1 MESAIIYGL
10 YVRRYVWL
18 YVLFTL
24 VMADIEMHR
33 VRQACWDKGFFV
45 VQIPMGRGWSKKPF
59 PVQLQMDLQGQL
71 KMGEQSYKQ
80 NSKEL
85 IEKID
90 EMYLYMYKRFVT

>member
-1 MESAIIYGL
+1 
-10 YVRRYVWL
+10 
-18 YVLFTL
+18 
-24 VMADIEMHR
+24 MADIEMHR

-71 KMGEQSYKQ
+71 KMGEQAYEQ

-90 EMYLYMYKRFVT
+90 EMYLYMFKRFVS

>member
-1 MESAIIYGL
+1 
-10 YVRRYVWL
+10 
-18 YVLFTL
+18 
-24 VMADIEMHR
+24 MADIEMHR